1 MSNPFV
7 IIFWIFVV
15 IFVFK
20 AIKIIPQWYV
30 WLVKYLWEY
39 TSTAQPGLIMLMP
52 FVHEMIMV
60 DVKEQVINVPEQQV
74 ITKDNVWVTVD
85 GVVYVQI
92 IDAKKALFE
101 VQNVFMAVI
110 NLAQTTLRSVLG
122 TMTLDETF
130 SNREVI
136 NAQLLT
142 TLDRETTKWW
152 VKVMRVEIKKL
163 EPPRSV
169 QDQMNMIKNAQSDK
183 TARITESE
191 GYKIALITK
200 SEADKAQKILEAE
213 WAKQSKI
220 LEAEGIAQAKIAIAE
235 ADARRIELESM
246 AAQKFFTWNAVV
258 KEQLKVI
265 ENSLSGW
272 NTKYILDND
281 ILTSIGKSFGIK

>member
-1 MSNPFV
+1 MNTFIIV
-7 IIFWIFVV
+7 IVV
-15 IFVFK
+15 FALIIAFK
-20 AIKIIPQWYV
+20 AIKIIPQGYAWLISNLGSYSSTV
-30 WLVKYLWEY
+30 WSGP
-39 TSTAQPGLIMLMP
+39 TFLMP
-52 FVHEMIMV
+52 FFQSIIIV

-74 ITKDNVWVTVD
+74 ITKDNVGVTVD

-92 IDAKKALFE
+92 QDAYKAQFE

-130 SNREVI
+130 SNRETI
-136 NAQLLT
+136 NAQLLM
-142 TLDRETTKWW
+142 TLDRETIKWW

-213 WAKQSKI
+213 GQKQSKI

-235 ADARRIELESM
+235 ADAKRIELESM
-246 AAQKFFTWNAVV
+246 AAQKFFTWAAVT

-265 ENSLSGW
+265 ENALGGW